1 MHNHVHDFLLSLF
14 QISILQC
21 SNNSCRVAYHPLCA
35 HAAECGV
42 GFAVFRVDPTVLG
55 VGPAFAIPAVVKSAG
70 LELCDIALFEINEA
84 FASQFVYSCKK
95 LGLDH
100 NKVNVNDDAIAL
112 GNPLGATGGCC
123 VVTLL
128 DEMKYYGN
136 RFGVISMCTGEFFY
150 WPFFLNLNARKPVE

>member
-1 MHNHVHDFLLSLF
+1 MGS
-14 QISILQC
+14 
-21 SNNSCRVAYHPLCA
+21 PLVPFA
-35 HAAECGV
+35 LVAECGV

-136 RFGVISMCTGEFFY
+136 RFGVISMCTASQ
-150 WPFFLNLNARKPVE
+150 LLLNATEILKQKLDVVRLSKDIVEVDDQFGELGAHMRGG